1 VKGDN
6 YNLHGTVNV
15 IYDDLH
21 ITPLTKDSANGELK
35 KNHLKSFFANIM
47 FIKNENPQGSE
58 FRQPAFDVGRDHHQ
72 NFVAYIWTGI
82 LTGLCK
88 TIGIPVKLVIK
99 NN

>member
-1 VKGDN
+1 V
-6 YNLHGTVNV
+6 
-15 IYDDLH
+15 
-21 ITPLTKDSANGELK
+21 
-35 KNHLKSFFANIM
+35 

-58 FRQPAFDVGRDHHQ
+58 LRQPVFDVGRDHHQ

-88 TIGIPVKLVIK
+88 TIGVPVKLVIK